1 MSTLPEKDLP
11 PGRHRLLKEHLMT
24 EFRQETQ
31 TDAREARGAKRPARR
46 VWLRPALVAVAAAAV
61 AAGVLVAL
69 PSGDGTG
76 ARDTAAAPG
85 GTGARD
91 KAAGYGP
98 DEAARLLEDIALAAS
113 KRDAPARVRDDQ
125 FVYIKSRL
133 GYAAFA
139 ENTKPEL
146 ERIHDRE
153 IWLSV
158 DGTRK
163 GLLTEE
169 NRKGRVKLDAPKP
182 GYASNTDYRSL
193 QKLPTDPATLHKW
206 LYDNGQG
213 DKTPEDERAFTLFGD
228 LVGESLVPKKQ
239 AVALYRAAARIK
251 AVEVVDGVK
260 DAAGRT
266 GVALV
271 RENEDGYQEQLV
283 FDPRTKEYLGERV
296 VAVRDTGDGL
306 KKGQLLGTSA
316 ILDREIVDK
325 AGRRP

>member
-31 TDAREARGAKRPARR
+31 TDARPARR
-46 VWLRPALVAVAAAAV
+46 VWPRPALVAVAAAAV

-69 PSGDGTG
+69 PSDGTG
-76 ARDTAAAPG
+76 SRDTAAAPG
-85 GTGARD
+85 GTGAPG
-91 KAAGYGP
+91 KAAGYGS
-98 DEAARLLEDIALAAS
+98 DDAARLLEDIALAAS
-113 KRDAPARVRDDQ
+113 KRDAPARIRDDQ
-125 FVYIKSRL
+125 FVYVKSRI
-133 GYAAFA
+133 GYMSFA

-153 IWLSV
+153 VWASV
-158 DGTRK
+158 DGTRE
-163 GLLTEE
+163 GLLDED
-169 NRKGRVKLDAPKP
+169 NRNGRIKLDAPQP
-182 GYASNTDYRSL
+182 GDASNTDYRSL
-193 QKLPTDPATLHKW
+193 QKLPTDPSKMHKW

-213 DKTPEDERAFTLFGD
+213 DKTPEDERAFNLFGD

>member
-31 TDAREARGAKRPARR
+31 TDARPARR
-46 VWLRPALVAVAAAAV
+46 VWPRPALVAVAAAAV

-69 PSGDGTG
+69 PSDGTG
-76 ARDTAAAPG
+76 SRDTAAKR
-85 GTGARD
+85 TS
-91 KAAGYGP
+91 
-98 DEAARLLEDIALAAS
+98 DEAVRLLEDIALATA
-113 KRDAPARVRDDQ
+113 KKDTPDGIRDDR

-133 GYAAFA
+133 GYMHYGMGK
-139 ENTKPEL
+139 KPKL
-146 ERIHDRE
+146 EPVHDRE
-153 IWLSV
+153 VWNSV
-158 DGTRK
+158 DGTRE
-163 GLLTEE
+163 GLLIED
-169 NRKGRVKLDAPKP
+169 NRNGRMKLEADTP
-182 GYASNTDYRSL
+182 GIPGNTNYREL
-193 QKLPTDPATLHKW
+193 KKLPTDPDKMYTW
-206 LYDNGQG
+206 LYANREGDN
-213 DKTPEDERAFTLFGD
+213 PADEQVFTLFGD
-228 LVGESLVPKKQ
+228 LVGESLMPKEQ

-271 RENEDGYQEQLV
+271 REDEDGFQEQQLV